1 MIVRDQMKSE
11 SEYLKTEDLDGKPHV
26 VVISDCQMVTV
37 KDRQSGEEKQKPALS
52 FSGKKKKLTL
62 NITNILSIEQIVGSG
77 DSDDWLG
84 KSIELF
90 PTTCP
95 LASGITPCIRIRP
108 PSIQQAPA
116 LAPVA
121 APYVQPPVAPAPPV
135 LPQEDPT
142 DYGQGGDDIPF

>member
-11 SEYLKTEDLDGKPHV
+11 SEYLKTEDLGGKPRV

-37 KDRQSGEEKQKPALS
+37 KDRQSGEEKRKPALS

-77 DSDDWLG
+77 DSDVWIG

-95 LASGITPCIRIRP
+95 LAAGITPCIRIRP
-108 PSIQQAPA
+108 PSIQQAAPA
-116 LAPVA
+116 
-121 APYVQPPVAPAPPV
+121 QPPVPAPQDDFV
-135 LPQEDPT
+135 GGHLDENGDP
-142 DYGQGGDDIPF
+142 DIPF